1 MFLRNI
7 RVSIAKLLLPAF
19 YKFIQLLKANTR
31 MINFLN
37 EKRNSANNRYNFQ
50 TIFDELLEN
59 KKLIGMDVGAQG
71 GFNSDGFFPKK
82 YNKYFKSILVEPL
95 ENSLNDNNKEHIVI
109 KKGLWGSKGTRKLYV
124 LDKRPHSSSMYE
136 PNKES
141 LSIYNFKEKDF
152 HLFDIGKTMEVDCDT
167 LSSSLKNVNINNL
180 DYLKIDTQGAELEI
194 LKGLGDY
201 RPLMIKC
208 EVQIFPMY
216 KNEPSWTQV
225 TNTLNNLGYMISDW
239 KEIGS
244 HATKAPV
251 EIDMVFIPNF
261 LSESGKE
268 LILKRKKEFICLM
281 LISGQIRL
289 LKRISKILNL
299 EHSKFYMN
307 IEDKYFN

>member
-1 MFLRNI
+1 
-7 RVSIAKLLLPAF
+7 
-19 YKFIQLLKANTR
+19 
-31 MINFLN
+31 
-37 EKRNSANNRYNFQ
+37 
-50 TIFDELLEN
+50 
-59 KKLIGMDVGAQG
+59 
-71 GFNSDGFFPKK
+71 
-82 YNKYFKSILVEPL
+82 
-95 ENSLNDNNKEHIVI
+95 
-109 KKGLWGSKGTRKLYV
+109 
-124 LDKRPHSSSMYE
+124 
-136 PNKES
+136 
-141 LSIYNFKEKDF
+141 
-152 HLFDIGKTMEVDCDT
+152 MEVDCDT